1 MADKI
6 LYVED
11 DETLAFLT
19 NDSLQDEGYDVIH
32 CENGAEA
39 LAQFKSEPYDLC
51 VVDVMLPKMDG
62 FTLAQKIREINSQV
76 PIIFVTAKSMKED
89 KIMGLTI
96 GADDY
101 ITKPFSIEE
110 LLLKINIFLKRRF
123 VSESNK
129 ELFEVGSLLFDFKN
143 LTLRVK
149 GSQQQDVKLTQ
160 REGELLEQLIS
171 HKDDIVTRKA
181 LLERVWGKEDYF
193 LGRSMDVFISRL
205 RKHLSLDPNIKIENI
220 HGVGFRLTDTAIS

>member
-1 MADKI
+1 MADQI

-19 NDSLQDEGYDVIH
+19 NDALTEDGYEVH
-32 CENGAEA
+32 HYLNGVDA
-39 LAQFKSEPYDLC
+39 LKAFKKNTYDLC
-51 VVDVMLPKMDG
+51 VLDVMLSVMDG
-62 FTLAQKIREINSQV
+62 SALAEKLRALNTQV

-89 KIMGLTI
+89 RIKGLTI

-110 LLLKINIFLKRRF
+110 LILKINIFLKRRF
-123 VSESNK
+123 IRTDLDETVSIGACK
-129 ELFEVGSLLFDFKN
+129 FDFKN
-143 LTLRVK
+143 LTLEY
-149 GSQQQDVKLTQ
+149 GGDVNKLTQ
-160 REGELLEQLIS
+160 REGELMQQLYLNMNS
-171 HKDDIVTRKA
+171 VVSRKD

-205 RKHLSLDPNIKIENI
+205 RKHLSPDDSVHIENV
-220 HGVGFRLTDTAIS
+220 HGVGFRLADR

>member
-1 MADKI
+1 MADQI

-19 NDSLQDEGYDVIH
+19 NDALTDEGYEVDH
-32 CENGAEA
+32 YLNGADA
-39 LAQFKSEPYDLC
+39 LKAFKKKTFDLC
-51 VVDVMLPKMDG
+51 VLDVMLPVMDG
-62 FTLAQKIREINSQV
+62 FALAEKLRDLNTQV

-89 KIMGLTI
+89 RIKGLTI

-110 LLLKINIFLKRRF
+110 LILKINIFLKRRF
-123 VSESNK
+123 IKTDLNQTVNIGASI
-129 ELFEVGSLLFDFKN
+129 FDFTN
-143 LTLRVK
+143 LTLDYNGDIK
-149 GSQQQDVKLTQ
+149 KLTQ
-160 REGELLEQLIS
+160 REGELMQQLYVNKNS
-171 HKDDIVTRKA
+171 VVSRKD

-205 RKHLSLDPNIKIENI
+205 RKHLSSDDSVHIENV
-220 HGVGFRLTDTAIS
+220 HGVGFRLTDK

>member
-1 MADKI
+1 MADQI

-19 NDSLQDEGYDVIH
+19 QDALT
-32 CENGAEA
+32 ENGYQVHHFMDGANALKAFKKEA
-39 LAQFKSEPYDLC
+39 FDLC
-51 VVDVMLPKMDG
+51 VIDVMLPIMDG
-62 FTLAQKIREINSQV
+62 FSLAEELRSLNTQV

-89 KIMGLTI
+89 KIKGLTI

-110 LLLKINIFLKRRF
+110 LILKINVFLKRRF
-123 VSESNK
+123 IRTDLDSVVSI
-129 ELFEVGSLLFDFKN
+129 GQCAFDFKN
-143 LTLRVK
+143 LTIDHK
-149 GSQQQDVKLTQ
+149 NQKIKLTQ
-160 REGELLEQLIS
+160 REGELMQQLYVNKNAVVS
-171 HKDDIVTRKA
+171 RKD

-205 RKHLSLDPNIKIENI
+205 RKYIKSDDNLVIENV
-220 HGVGFRLTDTAIS
+220 HGVGFRLLEKS

>member
-1 MADKI
+1 MADQI

-19 NDSLQDEGYDVIH
+19 NDALTDEGYEVDH
-32 CENGAEA
+32 YLNGADA
-39 LAQFKSEPYDLC
+39 LKAFKKKTFDLC
-51 VVDVMLPKMDG
+51 VLDVMLPVMDG
-62 FTLAQKIREINSQV
+62 FALAEKLRDLNTQV

-89 KIMGLTI
+89 RIKGLTI

-110 LLLKINIFLKRRF
+110 LMLKINIFLKRRF
-123 VSESNK
+123 IKTDLNQTVNIGASI
-129 ELFEVGSLLFDFKN
+129 FDFTN
-143 LTLRVK
+143 LTLDYNGDIK
-149 GSQQQDVKLTQ
+149 KLTQ
-160 REGELLEQLIS
+160 REGELMQQLYVNKNS
-171 HKDDIVTRKA
+171 VVSRKD

-205 RKHLSLDPNIKIENI
+205 RKHLSSDDSVHIENV
-220 HGVGFRLTDTAIS
+220 HGVGFRLTDK

>member
-1 MADKI
+1 MADQI

-19 NDSLQDEGYDVIH
+19 NDALTDEGYEVDH
-32 CENGAEA
+32 YLNGADA
-39 LAQFKSEPYDLC
+39 LKAFKKKTFDLC
-51 VVDVMLPKMDG
+51 VLDVMLPVMDG
-62 FTLAQKIREINSQV
+62 FALAEKLRDLNTQV

-89 KIMGLTI
+89 RIKGLTI

-110 LLLKINIFLKRRF
+110 LMLKINIFLKRRF
-123 VSESNK
+123 IKTDLNQTVNIGASI
-129 ELFEVGSLLFDFKN
+129 FDFTN
-143 LTLRVK
+143 LTLDYNGDIK
-149 GSQQQDVKLTQ
+149 KLTQ
-160 REGELLEQLIS
+160 REGELMQQLYTNMNS
-171 HKDDIVTRKA
+171 VVSRKD

-205 RKHLSLDPNIKIENI
+205 RKHLSSDDSVHIENV
-220 HGVGFRLTDTAIS
+220 HGVGFRLTDK

>member
-1 MADKI
+1 MADQI

-19 NDSLQDEGYDVIH
+19 NDALTDEGYEVDH
-32 CENGAEA
+32 YLNGADA
-39 LAQFKSEPYDLC
+39 LKAFKKKTFDLC
-51 VVDVMLPKMDG
+51 VLDVMLPVMDG
-62 FTLAQKIREINSQV
+62 FALAEKLRDLNTQV

-89 KIMGLTI
+89 RIKGLTI

-110 LLLKINIFLKRRF
+110 LMLKINIFLKRRF
-123 VSESNK
+123 IKTDLNQTVNIGASI
-129 ELFEVGSLLFDFKN
+129 FDFKN
-143 LTLRVK
+143 LTLDYNGDIK
-149 GSQQQDVKLTQ
+149 KLTQ
-160 REGELLEQLIS
+160 REGELMQQLYVNKNS
-171 HKDDIVTRKA
+171 VVSRKD

-205 RKHLSLDPNIKIENI
+205 RKHLSSDDSVHIENV
-220 HGVGFRLTDTAIS
+220 HGVGFRLADRIV

>member
-1 MADKI
+1 MADQI

-19 NDSLQDEGYDVIH
+19 NDALTDEGYEVDH
-32 CENGAEA
+32 YLNGADA
-39 LAQFKSEPYDLC
+39 LKAFKKKTFDLC
-51 VVDVMLPKMDG
+51 VLDVMLPVMDG
-62 FTLAQKIREINSQV
+62 FALAEQLRDLNTQV

-89 KIMGLTI
+89 RIKGLTI

-110 LLLKINIFLKRRF
+110 LMLKINIFLKRRF
-123 VSESNK
+123 IKTDLNQTVNIGASI
-129 ELFEVGSLLFDFKN
+129 FDFTN
-143 LTLRVK
+143 LTLDYNGDIK
-149 GSQQQDVKLTQ
+149 KLTQ
-160 REGELLEQLIS
+160 REGELMQQLYVNKNS
-171 HKDDIVTRKA
+171 VVSRKD

-205 RKHLSLDPNIKIENI
+205 RKHLSSDDSVHIENV
-220 HGVGFRLTDTAIS
+220 HGVGFRLADRIV

>member
-1 MADKI
+1 MADQI

-19 NDSLQDEGYDVIH
+19 NDALIDNGYEVHH
-32 CENGAEA
+32 CTDGASA
-39 LAQFKSEPYDLC
+39 LKAFKKQQFDLC
-51 VVDVMLPKMDG
+51 VIDVMLPIMDG
-62 FTLAQKIREINSQV
+62 FSLAEQLRGLNTQV

-89 KIMGLTI
+89 KIKGLTI

-110 LLLKINIFLKRRF
+110 LILKINVFLKRRF
-123 VSESNK
+123 IKNDLDKS
-129 ELFEVGSLLFDFKN
+129 VGIGDCTFDFKN
-143 LTLRVK
+143 LMINYKDQTI
-149 GSQQQDVKLTQ
+149 KLTQ
-160 REGELLEQLIS
+160 REGELMQQLYNNKNSVIS
-171 HKDDIVTRKA
+171 RKD

-205 RKHLSLDPNIKIENI
+205 RKHLSCDPTVQIENV
-220 HGVGFRLTDTAIS
+220 HGVGFRLTDSSN

>member
-1 MADKI
+1 MADQI

-19 NDSLQDEGYDVIH
+19 NDALTDEGYEVDH
-32 CENGAEA
+32 YLSGADA
-39 LAQFKSEPYDLC
+39 LKAFKKKTFDLC
-51 VVDVMLPKMDG
+51 VLDVMLPVMDG
-62 FTLAQKIREINSQV
+62 FALAEKLRDLNTQV

-89 KIMGLTI
+89 RIKGLTI

-110 LLLKINIFLKRRF
+110 LMLKINIFLKRRF
-123 VSESNK
+123 IKTDLSQTVTIGACS
-129 ELFEVGSLLFDFKN
+129 FDFKN
-143 LTLRVK
+143 LTLDYK
-149 GSQQQDVKLTQ
+149 GDIKKLTQ
-160 REGELLEQLIS
+160 REGELMQQLYVNKNS
-171 HKDDIVTRKA
+171 VVSRKD

-205 RKHLSLDPNIKIENI
+205 RKHLSSDGSVHIENV
-220 HGVGFRLTDTAIS
+220 HGVGFRLVDK

>member
-1 MADKI
+1 MADQI

-19 NDSLQDEGYDVIH
+19 QDALT
-32 CENGAEA
+32 ENGYQVHHFMDGANALKAFKKEA
-39 LAQFKSEPYDLC
+39 FDLC
-51 VVDVMLPKMDG
+51 VIDVMLPIMDG
-62 FTLAQKIREINSQV
+62 FSLAEELRSLNTQV

-89 KIMGLTI
+89 KIKGLTI

-110 LLLKINIFLKRRF
+110 LILKINVFLKRRF
-123 VSESNK
+123 IRTDLDSVVSI
-129 ELFEVGSLLFDFKN
+129 GQCAFDFKN
-143 LTLRVK
+143 LTIDHK
-149 GSQQQDVKLTQ
+149 NQKIKLTQ
-160 REGELLEQLIS
+160 REGELMQQLYVNKNAVVS
-171 HKDDIVTRKA
+171 RKD

-205 RKHLSLDPNIKIENI
+205 RKHLSCDPSVTIENV
-220 HGVGFRLTDTAIS
+220 HGVGFRLSDHNH

>member
-1 MADKI
+1 MNDKI

-19 NDSLQDEGYDVIH
+19 QDSLTDEGYDLYHFVDG
-32 CENGAEA
+32 ESAYKAFRSDN
-39 LAQFKSEPYDLC
+39 YDLC
-51 VVDVMLPKMDG
+51 IIDVMLPVMDG
-62 FTLAQKIREINSQV
+62 FTLAEKIRRLNTQV

-89 KIMGLTI
+89 KIKGLTI

-110 LLLKINIFLKRRF
+110 LLLKINVFLRRRF
-123 VSESNK
+123 INNQEKNSY
-129 ELFEVGSLLFDFKN
+129 ELGQYTFDFKN
-143 LTLRVK
+143 LLL
-149 GSQQQDVKLTQ
+149 SIDDDVSNLTQ
-160 REGELLEQLIS
+160 REGELLQQLLEHKEEIIS
-171 HKDDIVTRKA
+171 RKN

-205 RKHLSLDPNIKIENI
+205 RKHLSKDPQVKIENI
-220 HGVGFRLTDTAIS
+220 HGVGFRLTTQSGD

>member
-1 MADKI
+1 MGDQI

-19 NDSLQDEGYDVIH
+19 NDALSEEGYNVHHYI
-32 CENGAEA
+32 NGADA
-39 LAQFKSEPYDLC
+39 LTAFKKDTFDLC
-51 VVDVMLPKMDG
+51 VLDVMLPVMDG
-62 FTLAQKIREINSQV
+62 FALAEKLRALNTQV

-89 KIMGLTI
+89 RIKGLTI

-110 LLLKINIFLKRRF
+110 LILKINIFLKRRF
-123 VSESNK
+123 IKSDLDQTVSI
-129 ELFEVGSLLFDFKN
+129 GSTSFDFKN
-143 LTLRVK
+143 LTLDYKGEVK
-149 GSQQQDVKLTQ
+149 KLTQ
-160 REGELLEQLIS
+160 REGELMQQLYLNMNTVVS
-171 HKDDIVTRKA
+171 RKD

-205 RKHLSLDPNIKIENI
+205 RRHLSADDSVHIENV
-220 HGVGFRLTDTAIS
+220 HGVGFRLADK

>member
-19 NDSLQDEGYDVIH
+19 NDSLMEEGYEVTH
-32 CENGAEA
+32 CEDGESA
-39 LAQFKSEPYDLC
+39 LKEFKNDNFDIC
-51 VVDVMLPKMDG
+51 VVDVMLPKLDG
-62 FTLAQKIREINSQV
+62 FSLAEKIRNLNSQV

-123 VSESNK
+123 VNASDNK
-129 ELFEVGSLLFDFKN
+129 DYKAGKYQFDFGN
-143 LTLRVK
+143 LTLN
-149 GSQQQDVKLTQ
+149 SDDEEIKLTQ
-160 REGELLEQLIS
+160 REGELLEQLLIHKNDIIS
-171 HKDDIVTRKA
+171 RKD

-205 RKHLSLDPNIKIENI
+205 RKHLSGDPQVKIENI
-220 HGVGFRLTDTAIS
+220 HGVGFRLTDQ

>member
-1 MADKI
+1 MADQI

-19 NDSLQDEGYDVIH
+19 NDALTDEGYEVNH
-32 CENGAEA
+32 YLNGADA
-39 LAQFKSEPYDLC
+39 LKAFKKKTFDLC
-51 VVDVMLPKMDG
+51 VLDVMLPVMDG
-62 FTLAQKIREINSQV
+62 FALAEKLRDLNTQV

-89 KIMGLTI
+89 RIKGLTI

-110 LLLKINIFLKRRF
+110 LMLKINIFLKRRF
-123 VSESNK
+123 IKTDLNQTVNIGASI
-129 ELFEVGSLLFDFKN
+129 FDFTN
-143 LTLRVK
+143 LTLDYNGDIK
-149 GSQQQDVKLTQ
+149 KLTQ
-160 REGELLEQLIS
+160 REGELMQQLYTNMNS
-171 HKDDIVTRKA
+171 VVSRKD

-205 RKHLSLDPNIKIENI
+205 RKHLSSDDSVHIENV
-220 HGVGFRLTDTAIS
+220 HGVGFRLTDK

>member
-19 NDSLQDEGYDVIH
+19 NDSLIEEGYEVTH
-32 CENGAEA
+32 CSDGELA
-39 LAQFKSEPYDLC
+39 LKKFKNDNFDIC
-51 VVDVMLPKMDG
+51 VVDVMLPKLDG
-62 FTLAQKIREINSQV
+62 FSLAQKIRDMNSQV

-123 VSESNK
+123 VNASDNK
-129 ELFEVGSLLFDFKN
+129 DYNVGRYNFDFNN
-143 LTLRVK
+143 LTLCS
-149 GSQQQDVKLTQ
+149 GDEEIKLTQ
-160 REGELLEQLIS
+160 REGELLEQLIL
-171 HKDDIVTRKA
+171 HKKDIISRKD

-205 RKHLSLDPNIKIENI
+205 RKHLSSDTNIKIENI
-220 HGVGFRLTDTAIS
+220 HGVGFRLTDD

>member
-11 DETLAFLT
+11 DDTLAFLT
-19 NDSLQDEGYDVIH
+19 NDSLQEEGYDVCH
-32 CENGAEA
+32 CQNGQEA
-39 LAQFKSEPYDLC
+39 LKKFKTDTYDIC
-51 VVDVMLPKMDG
+51 IIDVMLPVMDG
-62 FTLAQKIREINSQV
+62 FTLAQKIREFNSQV

-123 VSESNK
+123 INDVDKINYK
-129 ELFEVGSLLFDFKN
+129 IGKYTFDFKN
-143 LTLRVK
+143 LTLTDET
-149 GSQQQDVKLTQ
+149 SEIHLTQ
-160 REGELLEQLIS
+160 REGELLEQLIK
-171 HKDDIVTRKA
+171 HKDDIVPRKV

-205 RKHLSLDPNIKIENI
+205 RKLMSKDNNIKIENI
-220 HGVGFRLTDTAIS
+220 HGVGFRISDSSLSQAE

>member
-1 MADKI
+1 MADQI

-19 NDSLQDEGYDVIH
+19 NDALTDEGYEVDH
-32 CENGAEA
+32 YLNGADA
-39 LAQFKSEPYDLC
+39 LKAFKKKTFDLC
-51 VVDVMLPKMDG
+51 VLDVMLPVMDG
-62 FTLAQKIREINSQV
+62 FALAEQLRDLNTQV

-89 KIMGLTI
+89 RIKGLTI

-110 LLLKINIFLKRRF
+110 LMLKINIFLKRRF
-123 VSESNK
+123 IKTDLNQTVNIGASI
-129 ELFEVGSLLFDFKN
+129 FDFTN
-143 LTLRVK
+143 LTLDYNGDIK
-149 GSQQQDVKLTQ
+149 KLTQ
-160 REGELLEQLIS
+160 REGELMQQLYVNKNS
-171 HKDDIVTRKA
+171 VVSRKD

-205 RKHLSLDPNIKIENI
+205 RKHLSSDDSVQIENV
-220 HGVGFRLTDTAIS
+220 HGVGFRLTDK

>member
-1 MADKI
+1 MADQI

-19 NDSLQDEGYDVIH
+19 NDSLSQEGYNVKHYMD
-32 CENGAEA
+32 GAAA
-39 LAQFKSEPYDLC
+39 LKAFKKETFDLC
-51 VVDVMLPKMDG
+51 VIDVMLPIMDG
-62 FTLAQKIREINSQV
+62 FSLATKIREVNSQV

-89 KIMGLTI
+89 KILGLQI

-110 LLLKINIFLKRRF
+110 LILKINIFLKRRF
-123 VSESNK
+123 VNTTENTVSQIGK
-129 ELFEVGSLLFDFKN
+129 FEFDFKN
-143 LTLRVK
+143 LTLSIDEEKKR
-149 GSQQQDVKLTQ
+149 LTQ
-160 REGELLEQLIS
+160 REGELLQQLII
-171 HKDDIVTRKA
+171 KKNDIVSRKE

-205 RKHLSLDPNIKIENI
+205 RKHLTNDPNVTIENI
-220 HGVGFRLTDTAIS
+220 HGVGFRLSA

>member
-1 MADKI
+1 MADQI

-19 NDSLQDEGYDVIH
+19 NDALTDEGYEVNH
-32 CENGAEA
+32 YLNGADA
-39 LAQFKSEPYDLC
+39 LKAFKKKTFDLC
-51 VVDVMLPKMDG
+51 VLDVMLPVMDG
-62 FTLAQKIREINSQV
+62 FALAEKLRDLNTQV

-89 KIMGLTI
+89 RIKGLTI

-110 LLLKINIFLKRRF
+110 LMLKINIFLKRRF
-123 VSESNK
+123 IKTDLNQTVNIGASI
-129 ELFEVGSLLFDFKN
+129 FDFTN
-143 LTLRVK
+143 LTLDYNGDIK
-149 GSQQQDVKLTQ
+149 KLTQ
-160 REGELLEQLIS
+160 REGELMQQLYVNKNS
-171 HKDDIVTRKA
+171 VVSRKD

-205 RKHLSLDPNIKIENI
+205 RKHLSSDDSVHIENV
-220 HGVGFRLTDTAIS
+220 HGVGFRLTDK

>member
-1 MADKI
+1 MADQI

-19 NDSLQDEGYDVIH
+19 NDALTDEGYEVDH
-32 CENGAEA
+32 YLNGADA
-39 LAQFKSEPYDLC
+39 LKAFKKKTFDLC
-51 VVDVMLPKMDG
+51 VLDVMLPVMDG
-62 FTLAQKIREINSQV
+62 FALAEKLRDLNTQV

-89 KIMGLTI
+89 RIKGLTI

-110 LLLKINIFLKRRF
+110 LILKINIFLKRRF
-123 VSESNK
+123 IKTDLNQTVIIGASI
-129 ELFEVGSLLFDFKN
+129 FDFKN
-143 LTLRVK
+143 LTLDYK
-149 GSQQQDVKLTQ
+149 GNIKKLTQ
-160 REGELLEQLIS
+160 REGELMQQLYTNINS
-171 HKDDIVTRKA
+171 VVSRKD

-205 RKHLSLDPNIKIENI
+205 RKHLSSDDSVHIENV
-220 HGVGFRLTDTAIS
+220 HGVGFRLAEK